1 MEKETEGQHISPGGL
16 IYPTDYFPLSP
27 PEVQVPISAF
37 IKKLETFLHVR
48 KRDISFAEKWTKTAS
63 FAGEIGIVDYLKT
76 VVSTLQLKGS
86 WDNSRG
92 FANEYRR
99 VFDREMEVHPQV
111 KHKWLVARM
120 WYIKS
125 FGLTGSTN

>member
-1 MEKETEGQHISPGGL
+1 MPAAL
-16 IYPTDYFPLSP
+16 LYPTDHFPLSP
-27 PEVQVPISAF
+27 PEVQAPIAAF
-37 IKKLETFLHVR
+37 IAKLETFLQLR
-48 KRDISFAEKWTKTAS
+48 KREISFAEQWAKTAT
-63 FAGEIGIVDYLKT
+63 FAGGVGITDYLKT

-111 KHKWLVARM
+111 KYKWSVLGVRVE
-120 WYIKS
+120 S
-125 FGLTGSTN
+125 SV